1 VRSRRRTRYLRLGI
15 EGTEPHYDHPM
26 EYVPRTENE
35 ETRRAM
41 RDWLRQRSDEDAIDF
56 EDMPDLGF

>member
-41 RDWLRQRSDEDAIDF
+41 RDWLRQRTDEDAIDF
-56 EDMPDLGF
+56 EDMPDLGY

>member
-26 EYVPRTENE
+26 EYVPRTEHE

-41 RDWLRQRSDEDAIDF
+41 RDWLRQRTDEDAIDF
-56 EDMPDLGF
+56 EDMPDLGY